1 MRISD
6 WSSDVC
12 SSDLPYRFK
21 ERVQN
26 DHITLE
32 KFPQYWDAASYHFDT
47 VRFSPVPDST
57 VRLNNMRSGG
67 LDIIERFA
75 PSDVET
81 VQSDPNLAFMP
92 VTGLGFQAISIH
104 FANGPR
110 ADIPFAKDDRQST
123 RLNYSHK
130 CATRMPSSACKNKSL
145 QIN

>member
-67 LDIIERFA
+67 LDIIERVA
-75 PSDVET
+75 PSDRSEERRVGNACVST
-81 VQSDPNLAFMP
+81 FRSRWSSYHSKNIH
-92 VTGLGFQAISIH
+92 ISI
-104 FANGPR
+104 
-110 ADIPFAKDDRQST
+110 
-123 RLNYSHK
+123 NY
-130 CATRMPSSACKNKSL
+130 L
-145 QIN
+145 

>member
-47 VRFSPVPDST
+47 VRFSPVPDAT

-67 LDIIERFA
+67 LDIIERVA

-81 VQSDPNLAFMP
+81 VKGATNLAFMP
-92 VTGLGFQAISIH
+92 IT
-104 FANGPR
+104 NR
-110 ADIPFAKDDRQST
+110 KST
-123 RLNYSHK
+123 RLNYSH
-130 CATRMPSSACKNKSL
+130 
-145 QIN
+145 